1 MEKNATKEGVCET
14 NVGNVVTKS
23 SSHPT
28 SVGFVSAIEKKKTGK
43 CGHFSIRKDWK
54 ICWPFSSLDDNQESK
69 KLADMLPP
77 LHVPEFRWWD
87 CQNCV
92 QRGDASDDAADI
104 RLVSNKLG
112 ESSNSDVNT
121 STDVISSE
129 LCPMIHDHTKEMV
142 ANVMSIIR
150 PDINTSENYNNTV
163 VKDVDKTIKEAN
175 TCEMMDAQCV
185 NKEATKDTETINL
198 NLEGDGLEELVE
210 ENCGTSKSEQLEE
223 MMLHQK
229 PKLGTSEKEVVDSL
243 IGGHTSKVHPLKSSE
258 DDDDDAHGFHDQF
271 HTDWPGDS
279 SQILSSRKPQKFRLL
294 TDIIKSEVSIASTKI
309 SGSDGITSSDHVNT
323 KVTQTNYADDLDGL
337 GLDIHSGGQVAVQEN
352 VEKDAKAKSKRR
364 KTLQAKDQEPPSQ
377 MRWSKSVSEKI
388 RIYERDQ
395 ENNCIDST
403 RSYPTHNCF
412 DSASEIANSKSV
424 KNVFGW
430 EGLRSDFKIRCNEN
444 RTGDG
449 KVIQSKKKNKRTRFE
464 ESNQKSTFCLKES
477 NILEDARDTLI
488 PLQAGMQSQ
497 DQVIRHDDE
506 HDQVGVGISPF
517 RSAMDASTGIYIHP
531 SVFSNK
537 AARGK
542 AVVSELQTNMAL
554 VEGDCSATYQD
565 VNFRSTKTDIVP
577 AKTAQKRISGRGL
590 HASVNCRMDSERS
603 DRESTLQNHKE
614 EISQIGSGK
623 EIVVKHAETTG
634 VFLRYATN
642 SSSERGAHSGL
653 KNKKA
658 THKKAST
665 SIKQNNMSQVQDG
678 ASTIWSKELPFIDNY
693 ENNMGI
699 QGHSEATKN
708 QSDEIADKMSELES
722 VNDIPIEI
730 VELLAKNRHERRRLE
745 AENSNKKMLCESET
759 ETTKNLK
766 DADKNEFSGIHE
778 DNSRYLWE
786 KNLEMHKPQSSNARG
801 GISAAAKSVA
811 VEPVEETIAYS
822 SHLKKP
828 RKSIGSKIKHLKQ
841 SHDKGSFP
849 FSVSSVNHSSGNQFA
864 EASTGKN
871 ISVQSCRLEGDM
883 LGHGWPIS
891 FLQCSSSHPI
901 HRIVSG
907 PTQIRGARHVSLPNV
922 ADDPLGIESSQKFAN
937 LSQSLNRNFDFER
950 FKKMNAEQ
958 PCACTQKKIGNFPH
972 PVISPSDLYTNETM
986 PATQLLK
993 LMDAGMSSRISHM
1006 SGSGSGGLGKT
1017 RESFPIDGLRV
1028 GFLSPSNSMMLPLKS
1043 HLIDGPISN
1052 GEADKMAGTEICSV
1066 NRNPA
1071 DFSIPEAG
1079 NEFMRGSGY
1088 LKCRKLISK
1097 RGRPRLRMMNLQAL
1111 KEPAQK

>member
-43 CGHFSIRKDWK
+43 CRHFSIRAYVAEICRKDWK

-92 QRGDASDDAADI
+92 QRD
-104 RLVSNKLG
+104 KLG

-121 STDVISSE
+121 STDMISSE

-210 ENCGTSKSEQLEE
+210 ENCGTSNSEQLEE

-388 RIYERDQ
+388 QIYERDQ

-424 KNVFGW
+424 KDVFGW

-828 RKSIGSKIKHLKQ
+828 RKSI
-841 SHDKGSFP
+841 
-849 FSVSSVNHSSGNQFA
+849 VSSVNHSSGNQFA
-864 EASTGKN
+864 EASTDW
-871 ISVQSCRLEGDM
+871 R
-883 LGHGWPIS
+883 
-891 FLQCSSSHPI
+891 CSSSHPI

-972 PVISPSDLYTNETM
+972 P
-986 PATQLLK
+986 
-993 LMDAGMSSRISHM
+993 SHQ
-1006 SGSGSGGLGKT
+1006 
-1017 RESFPIDGLRV
+1017 SF
-1028 GFLSPSNSMMLPLKS
+1028 
-1043 HLIDGPISN
+1043 
-1052 GEADKMAGTEICSV
+1052 
-1066 NRNPA
+1066 
-1071 DFSIPEAG
+1071 
-1079 NEFMRGSGY
+1079 
-1088 LKCRKLISK
+1088 
-1097 RGRPRLRMMNLQAL
+1097 
-1111 KEPAQK
+1111 